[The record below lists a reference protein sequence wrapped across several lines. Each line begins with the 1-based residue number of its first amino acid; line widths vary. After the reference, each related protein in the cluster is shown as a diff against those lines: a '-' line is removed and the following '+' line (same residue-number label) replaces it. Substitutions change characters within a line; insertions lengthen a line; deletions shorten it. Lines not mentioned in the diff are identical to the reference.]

1 MLNIIIGKNSNLSK
15 VLEKYLPDTILVST
29 INSVKELDALNLS
42 SEKSINIIFNNF
54 QMATKLNDLSHPKE
68 YIERAIMSTS
78 MVLEYI
84 KTYNLKI
91 NKIIY
96 TSSSSV
102 YGNNVLC
109 TENDPL
115 LPLNLHAS
123 LKVANEKM
131 IEKFSIDNGID
142 YTIARIFNMYGGEDR
157 FSIVSKIIGAYNK
170 KNSLTI
176 VNDGNG
182 IRDFI
187 HIEDVVYIYTKIIRK
202 KNISILNI
210 GTGEGR
216 SIRNILGYLKNYN
229 FEIQT
234 NTIKREELKISTAD
248 NTYLRELIE
257 AYCFK
262 DVEEFIKESIEEKGN
277 E

>member
-15 VLEKYLPDTILVST
+15 VLEKSLVNTILVST
-29 INSVKELDALNLS
+29 INSVRELDALNLS
-42 SEKSINIIFNNF
+42 REKSINIIFNNF

-68 YIERAIMSTS
+68 YIERTVMSTAI
-78 MVLEYI
+78 VLEYI
-84 KTYNLKI
+84 KTHSLNI

-102 YGNNVLC
+102 YGNNILC
-109 TENDPL
+109 SEKDPV

-123 LKVANEKM
+123 LKVTNEKL
-131 IEKFSIDNGID
+131 IENFSLDNGID

-157 FSIVSKIIGAYNK
+157 FSIISKIIDAYK
-170 KNSLTI
+170 KNNMLTI

-187 HIEDVVYIYTKIIRK
+187 HIEDVAYIYQQLISQ
-202 KNISILNI
+202 KNIPILNI

-216 SIRNILGYLKNYN
+216 SIRNILGYLKNN
-229 FEIQT
+229 NLEIET
-234 NTIKREELKISTAD
+234 TTIKREELKVSTAD
-248 NTYLRELIE
+248 NTSLRELIGD
-257 AYCFK
+257 YVFK
-262 DVEEFIKESIEEKGN
+262 DVEKFIKKSIEGKVN